1 MSEAIKY
8 ANGLVA
14 NSSLREVTVSRLD
27 GEKITVDLYEFLI
40 YGDRSVDLNLR
51 NGDTLIIN
59 ATSNFVIVEGEAQ
72 RPNTYEYLE
81 SDKYRDIINFA
92 QGLTFRGAEDEIG
105 ASFFLEANKYLEQL
119 ILKKILKLKIL
130 FQSSYHQRL

>member
-40 YGDRSVDLNLR
+40 HGDRSVDLNLR

-59 ATSNFVIVEGEAQ
+59 ATSNFVIVE
-72 RPNTYEYLE
+72 
-81 SDKYRDIINFA
+81 
-92 QGLTFRGAEDEIG
+92 
-105 ASFFLEANKYLEQL
+105 ASTKTKHLR
-119 ILKKILKLKIL
+119 I
-130 FQSSYHQRL
+130 SRV